1 MRAIVIG
8 AVLLGASPVLAQY
21 TPPTNCQTLPG
32 GRIVCDNG
40 RGGTFGASPM
50 PGGGYLMD
58 DGTRT
63 RPLPGGGYQI
73 EPPQP
78 IPQPGRPTCLKDSFG
93 RCM

>member
-1 MRAIVIG
+1 MKPASVFL
-8 AVLLGASPVLAQY
+8 AALLGTSPVFAQY

-32 GRIVCDNG
+32 GRVACSNG
-40 RGGTFGASPM
+40 MGASPT
-50 PGGGYLMD
+50 PGGGYLMN

-78 IPQPGRPTCLKDSFG
+78 IPQPARPSCLKDIYG

>member
-1 MRAIVIG
+1 MVQ
-8 AVLLGASPVLAQY
+8 LSDP
-21 TPPTNCQTLPG
+21 
-32 GRIVCDNG
+32 IVCSNG
-40 RGGTFGASPM
+40 TGATPM

-73 EPPQP
+73 VPPQP
-78 IPQPGRPTCLKDSFG
+78 IPQPGRPTCLKDIFG